1 MKSLTVFFATITVS
15 ISALILP
22 TQAEMVCQ
30 GTDSTG
36 STLNVHKLSNGRV
49 DGKPFT
55 EISES
60 ASEATDPF
68 ELMKSECFGQLK
80 LDLTAAQVIEILGS
94 PKTKGE
100 SNLWGADGLYHQD
113 WYYPQQGITLN
124 MASEKAQERQSVA
137 SIKLMSPSTLKTR
150 RGIGIGDSY
159 TKVMQAYKDEEERES
174 SISSKSFVAGS
185 IYGGLI
191 FSFENGRV
199 NEIFLGAAAE

>member
-15 ISALILP
+15 VSALILP

-30 GTDSTG
+30 GTDLTE

-49 DGKPFT
+49 DGKLFT

-60 ASEATDPF
+60 ASKATDPF
-68 ELMKSECFGQLK
+68 ELMKSEGFGQLK

-94 PKTKGE
+94 PETKGE

-124 MASEKAQERQSVA
+124 MASEKAQERQRVA

-159 TKVMQAYKDEEERES
+159 TKVIQAYKDEEERES

-199 NEIFLGAAAE
+199 NEIFIGAAAE